1 MFVENQDIINKPII
15 IDEDEV
21 QKAYQQQIPQQ
32 QFQGSTTWH
41 NCRRLIYVPRS
52 AQKGY
57 SVGHWPIPEA
67 FWPDLQCSTLV
78 CSILNSICVIS
89 WSGLMPE
96 WAYAILQ
103 LRSSVICLLA
113 FHIFIFSLE
122 TLGPI
127 WTKLGKNGPCMVSN
141 LNYLYIQ

>member
-15 IDEDEV
+15 IAEDEV

-78 CSILNSICVIS
+78 CSILNSTCVIS
-89 WSGLMPE
+89 WSGLMSE
-96 WAYAILQ
+96 
-103 LRSSVICLLA
+103 
-113 FHIFIFSLE
+113 
-122 TLGPI
+122 
-127 WTKLGKNGPCMVSN
+127 
-141 LNYLYIQ
+141 